1 MFNNQNSEPNV
12 SDSED
17 VVSFNAISP
26 SCSSPL
32 CLSQSISNLSIHDDM
47 GMHVPDSLK
56 QEIMKGEFTELHI
69 LLNKQNDSE
78 SEA

>member
-1 MFNNQNSEPNV
+1 M
-12 SDSED
+12 SDLED

-32 CLSQSISNLSIHDDM
+32 CSSQSISNLSIHDDM

-56 QEIMKGEFTELHI
+56 QEIMKGEFTELI

-78 SEA
+78 A